1 MSARGRAAIKGQSNI
16 TITQA
21 DVSNTTMYQYRRDYN
36 IGDLVSI
43 DGNFGQTAVMRVIEY
58 AEIEDEN
65 GNSGHPT
72 LALPLDTLAID

>member
-1 MSARGRAAIKGQSNI
+1 
-16 TITQA
+16 
-21 DVSNTTMYQYRRDYN
+21 MYQYRRDYN